1 LFKDVSVRASITFCD
16 FILSKLIISPYY
28 KPYYKTESCQ
38 VTHRQYVMSGRVRVK
53 MNDGSEEKYGPGD
66 VTYIPPGHN
75 AWVVGNE
82 PYTGIDFGT
91 VDMFS
96 KNYVAAP

>member
-1 LFKDVSVRASITFCD
+1 
-16 FILSKLIISPYY
+16 
-28 KPYYKTESCQ
+28 
-38 VTHRQYVMSGRVRVK
+38 
-53 MNDGSEEKYGPGD
+53 MNDGSEEEYGPGD